1 MIRPENFTLLKY
13 EWLVGDKK
21 ARESVR
27 VTWYIQQTSVCDG
40 YTAVESTGGAIREYI
55 LFGLRTGDVF
65 PEHSFFVA
73 SPLDQRC

>member
-1 MIRPENFTLLKY
+1 MIRHEIFTLLKY
-13 EWLVGDKK
+13 EWLVGDER

-27 VTWYIQQTSVCDG
+27 VACCIQQTWICDG
-40 YTAVESTGGAIREYI
+40 YTAVESTGGAIGECI